1 MMKKEILL
9 ILVSAPLLLFAK
21 PLKID
26 EILVEQNKVQAGI
39 SISYA
44 NINKKANVIV
54 PISYHTEHGDHVNI
68 PTYLGNSST
77 NQDYVNYGIKLKYGL
92 NKDLELF
99 TNTNFYTNNIRTT
112 DTSFSNDNNQ
122 GFNNLNLGL
131 VYKVKKENDTPS
143 LFIGGSVDLL
153 ERVTFSDNQKDDFS
167 LKTYSLFATSYY
179 TVDPIVFLLNANYR
193 FSLKKEFENQSIKN
207 GNIFSFSPSIVFAV
221 NPYTSLSWGISYE
234 YKTKDKINNK
244 VVSNSQSS
252 ISYNFGV
259 NYELNS
265 KNILNFS
272 TSKKDTN
279 EYSSNNINLSL
290 SYKF

>member
-1 MMKKEILL
+1 MKKEILL
-9 ILVSAPLLLFAK
+9 ILVSTPLLLLSK
-21 PLKID
+21 PVKVD
-26 EILVEQNKVQAGI
+26 EIITEQNKIKAGI

-44 NINKKANVIV
+44 NINKKENVIV

-77 NQDYVNYGIKLKYGL
+77 NQDYVNYGIQLKYGI

-112 DTSFSNDNNQ
+112 DTTFSNDNNQ
-122 GFNNLNLGL
+122 GFNNLNIGL
-131 VYKVKKENDTPS
+131 VYKVKKEDDTPS
-143 LFIGGSVDLL
+143 LLIGGSVDLL
-153 ERVTFSDNQKDDFS
+153 ERVIFSDNQKDDFS

-179 TVDPIVFLLNANYR
+179 TVDPIVFLLNANHR
-193 FSLKKEFENQSIKN
+193 FSLKKEFENQSIQN
-207 GNIFSFSPSIVFAV
+207 GNIFSLSPSIVFAV

-234 YKTKDKINNK
+234 YKMKDKINNQ
-244 VVSNSQSS
+244 VVSNNQSS
-252 ISYNFGV
+252 ISYRFGV
-259 NYELNS
+259 SYELNS
-265 KNILNFS
+265 KNLLNFS

-279 EYSSNNINLSL
+279 EYSNNNINLSL